1 MKEKNTNNGNKKETG
16 YKSVIDFGREAKVEF
31 PHNIGEYPTKILPQV
46 IELMVIRFSEEGDT
60 ILDPFCGCGTVA
72 VEAKK
77 HGRNSINYDV
87 VPKAIELTKKKL
99 SLMNS
104 LSNYI
109 EKERK
114 NMTTHIVELQDAR
127 KLPLPDESVDA
138 IITDIPYFSM
148 IKYSDEPN
156 DLSNIEDYQ
165 EFLKEISKAF
175 EEMHRVLK
183 KGKYCV
189 IFVADYRVGAAR
201 MIYPLHADVI
211 NIMRELG
218 FILFDIY
225 IWRYYRS
232 GAFRPFG
239 KRPFQAMNLHT
250 YILVFYKPKE
260 GEKSDKK
267 NRPIRYRKRLIEKLS
282 KTHNQKN

>member
-1 MKEKNTNNGNKKETG
+1 MKNEINKKEIG
-16 YKSVIDFGREAKVEF
+16 YKSVLDFGREAKVEF
-31 PHNIGEYPTKILPQV
+31 PHNVGEYPTKILPQV
-46 IELMVIRFSEEGDT
+46 IELMVVRFSEEGDT

-87 VPKAIELTKKKL
+87 VPLAIKLTKKKL
-99 SLMNS
+99 ALTNP
-104 LSNYI
+104 LNEFI
-109 EKERK
+109 TKK
-114 NMTTHIVELQDAR
+114 TTHIVELQDAR
-127 KLPLPDESVDA
+127 KIPLNDESVDA
-138 IITDIPYFSM
+138 VITDIPYFSM
-148 IKYSDEPN
+148 IKYSDLQS

-165 EFLKEISKAF
+165 KFLIEIAKAF
-175 EEMHRVLK
+175 EEIHRVLK

-218 FILFDIY
+218 FVLFDTY

-232 GAFRPFG
+232 GSFRPFG
-239 KRPFQAMNLHT
+239 KRPFQAMNLHI

-260 GEKSDKK
+260 GENFDKK

-282 KTHNQKN
+282 KTRE